1 MFFPVVLSNKVPE
14 MLPRRAL
21 KMGPCTT
28 RPPPAA
34 GNCYSE
40 SWTVEA
46 ALINKVFISH
56 FPWWFTLISPLI
68 VLFHQTRSVCVCVCV
83 CVCVSV
89 CLCAPWS
96 ARSGPP
102 SQWTAAANRLL
113 IEAELKTAEGT
124 FASDNKTV
132 TSMGGGLLLIQAHAS
147 PEQLHS
153 WHRASNKDPEMFRWR
168 ISWVL
173 L

>member
-1 MFFPVVLSNKVPE
+1 MILPHFSLNCSFSSNKVC
-14 MLPRRAL
+14 A
-21 KMGPCTT
+21 
-28 RPPPAA
+28 
-34 GNCYSE
+34 S
-40 SWTVEA
+40 
-46 ALINKVFISH
+46 
-56 FPWWFTLISPLI
+56 
-68 VLFHQTRSVCVCVCV
+68 VCV

-113 IEAELKTAEGT
+113 IEAGLKTAGGT

-153 WHRASNKDPEMFRWR
+153 
-168 ISWVL
+168 
-173 L
+173 